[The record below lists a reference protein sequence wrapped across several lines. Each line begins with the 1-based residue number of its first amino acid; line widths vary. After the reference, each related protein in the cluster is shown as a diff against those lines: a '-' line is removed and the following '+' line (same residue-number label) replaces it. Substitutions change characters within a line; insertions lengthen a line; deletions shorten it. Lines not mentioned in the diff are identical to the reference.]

1 MAVLVS
7 RWDFFYGHHRPVA
20 VHLWAI
26 MLVSR
31 IHYGHVLGA
40 AAVLAPILG
49 LFAPLMVAPLAVA
62 VIIATVGVDLWRKPA
77 MPPLDWPFLAPYLLL
92 FIWSALSI
100 IWSVDGADAAK
111 KWSAL
116 AAAGLPCA
124 YLLLRTQTLIE
135 VERRIIRRSVCIGA
149 LLGLSLALVEVV
161 TKGFIL
167 VDLFGLVSPNGNYTG
182 LINRAPAVLL
192 LFAWLAAAAA
202 PKRGWALVV
211 AGAIMAYAL
220 PSESALVAYGI
231 AVLVYIGVIA
241 APCIMRFLLPIA
253 MAGTLLLAPMLFSA
267 IDKPV
272 RQIMGDGNSS
282 IIHRLEIW
290 DFTIQLIKENPW
302 TGLGFNGSRH
312 APGGAERYILRNK
325 AGQMIGQGDRLP
337 LHPHNGAMQIWLELG
352 FPGALLI
359 ATLAALTGYRATS
372 LPGRQAPAM
381 AAGLVTT
388 AFLIWLLSY
397 GVWQSWWV
405 STFVLVGLL
414 AAPSRRLNVGEGEGS
429 DEKAAQ

>member
-1 MAVLVS
+1 M
-7 RWDFFYGHHRPVA
+7 
-20 VHLWAI
+20 I
-26 MLVSR
+26 VSR

-40 AAVLAPILG
+40 AALVAPILG

-62 VIIATVGVDLWRKPA
+62 VIIATVAIDLWRKPQW
-77 MPPLDWPFLAPYLLL
+77 PSLDWPFLAPYLLL
-92 FIWSALSI
+92 FAWSAVTI
-100 IWSVDGADAAK
+100 IWSVDGSGAIK
-111 KWSAL
+111 KWAAL
-116 AAAGLPCA
+116 AVAGLPCA
-124 YLLLRTQTLIE
+124 YLLLRTRTLIE
-135 VERRIIRRSVCIGA
+135 AERRIVRRWVCIGA
-149 LLGLSLALVEVV
+149 LLGLALVLVEVV

-167 VDLFGLVSPNGNYTG
+167 IDLFGLESPNGNYTG
-182 LINRAPAVLL
+182 LVNRAPAVLL

-202 PKRGWALVV
+202 PKCGWAFII
-211 AGAIMAYAL
+211 AGGVMAYAL

-231 AVLVYIGVIA
+231 AVLIYVGIMA
-241 APCIMRFLLPIA
+241 APTVLRFLLPIA
-253 MAGTLLLAPMLFSA
+253 MAGTLLFAPMLFSA

-290 DFTIQLIKENPW
+290 DFTIQHIKENPW
-302 TGLGFNGSRH
+302 TGLGFNGSRQ
-312 APGGAERYILRNK
+312 ARGGAERYILRNK

-352 FPGALLI
+352 FPGALLM
-359 ATLAALTGYRATS
+359 AALAALTGYRATS

-397 GVWQSWWV
+397 GVWQSWWI

-414 AAPSRRLNVGEGEGS
+414 AAPSRRPTDDNGEGF
-429 DEKAAQ
+429 DEKTTP